1 VSRDTLLD
9 LIDPDPQQPRTLIDE
24 AGLQEL
30 AQSMLANGLAVP
42 ILIRPT
48 PGGRYIIVHG
58 ERRFRAA
65 KMLGWNTIPAE
76 VRELSPD
83 EARWLALIENVQRA
97 DLSPLDEAFAY
108 QRRLAEGMTQAQL
121 AQRIGKDRSYIAQKL
136 RLLGLPEPLKVFL
149 HHQALT
155 EGHAR
160 QLLKLR
166 QWFGADFT
174 RTFHR
179 CKDEDCW
186 REDKVAD
193 SIGFMMVGF
202 MPESRPDYMP
212 LFFSATQGAEQR
224 AIVAAAIAFLDDL
237 SSENHTM
244 PYWESYAFWWGVVAV
259 IACLSVHALDKAMER
274 WYTRIR
280 SALVYWQWY
289 GAHFGHT
296 DPPEPEEDEEER
308 RWYWGVWADLRHAG
322 LLTLARQG
330 LIPEALQSAARE
342 FVVKEDSFFY
352 PSEMQNQVPPEL
364 AKTWTTPAT

>member
-9 LIDPDPQQPRTLIDE
+9 LIDPDPQQPRTLFDE

-42 ILIRPT
+42 ILLRPT
-48 PGGRYIIVHG
+48 PDGRYIIVHG

-83 EARWLALIENVQRA
+83 EARWLSLIENVQRA

-149 HHQALT
+149 HHQTLT

-179 CKDEDCW
+179 CEDDDCW
-186 REDKVAD
+186 RKDNVAD
-193 SIGFMMVGF
+193 SIGFLMVGF
-202 MPESRPDYMP
+202 MPESRPDYWP
-212 LFFSATQGAEQR
+212 LLFSATQQAEQR
-224 AIVAAAIAFLDDL
+224 AIVTAANAFLDDL
-237 SSENHTM
+237 FSENYTM
-244 PYWESYAFWWGVVAV
+244 PYWESYAFWWAAVAI
-259 IACLSVHALDKAMER
+259 IARLSVHALDKAMER

-280 SALVYWQWY
+280 SALAYWQWY

-308 RWYWGVWADLRHAG
+308 CWYWGTWADLRHAG

-330 LIPEALQSAARE
+330 LIPEALQTAARE
-342 FVVKEDSFFY
+342 FVMKEDAFFY
-352 PSEMQNQVPPEL
+352 PSEMQNRIPPEL